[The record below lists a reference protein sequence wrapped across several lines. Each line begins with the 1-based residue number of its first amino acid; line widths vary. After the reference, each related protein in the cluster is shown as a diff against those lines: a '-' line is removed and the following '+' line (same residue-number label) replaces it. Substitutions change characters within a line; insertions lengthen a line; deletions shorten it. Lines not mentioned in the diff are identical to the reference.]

1 MQYVAI
7 LKRQYNYAHFL
18 LTETLVDRFKLP
30 TDITL
35 TGHFLEQLANA
46 PTEVRRSLER
56 LIVFG
61 VLVDGRLSWVE
72 KRRLR
77 QLRRSGFLSYSADEI
92 QRIGTDYNQGRGLWG

>member
-1 MQYVAI
+1 M
-7 LKRQYNYAHFL
+7 
-18 LTETLVDRFKLP
+18 E
-30 TDITL
+30 
-35 TGHFLEQLANA
+35 ELANA
-46 PTEVRRSLER
+46 PAEVRRSLER

-92 QRIGTDYNQGRGLWG
+92 QRLGAEYNQGRGLWV